1 MANFQDTF
9 LSGANIDFIEGLYAR
24 YLEDPASVDASWRE
38 VFERNDGA
46 GRPIFST
53 KVLEAAPAPAPSK
66 ANGKA
71 AQAVQAPAP
80 APAAAPTQDSI
91 GCAGQGGPA

>member
-38 VFERNDGA
+38 VFDRSNGA

-53 KVLEAAPAPAPSK
+53 KLLE
-66 ANGKA
+66 
-71 AQAVQAPAP
+71 PAP
-80 APAAAPTQDSI
+80 APAVAKPNGKGAAPKAQ
-91 GCAGQGGPA
+91 AAAAPQAPVAPP